1 MSTVS
6 TGFDQEAMDNLAAE
20 QTAEQTGAEVSE
32 DVLTESAPADHKM
45 DIVSEYPAKVLQTA
59 DHKQLRALAKLQ
71 QNAVDHSIF
80 ETKKLNEGE
89 KIRFTTTF
97 DEVTLF
103 NSINSSSESVAEHFN
118 EDITVENI
126 VITTAQVNMDIN
138 DDFSEKE
145 DKPCVHF
152 FCKDG
157 LHLASVSNGIIRS
170 AENLITCSI
179 IPSPEQPIVIK
190 FKEITT
196 KKGKAHSFDLV
207 SR

>member
-20 QTAEQTGAEVSE
+20 QSGAEVSE
-32 DVLTESAPADHKM
+32 DVMTESAPA
-45 DIVSEYPAKVLQTA
+45 VQTA

-71 QNAVDHSIF
+71 ENAVDHSIF

-103 NSINSSSESVAEHFN
+103 NSINSSSESIADHFN
-118 EDITVENI
+118 ENITVENI
-126 VITTAQVNMDIN
+126 VITTAQVNIDIN
-138 DDFSEKE
+138 DDLSEKE

>member
-6 TGFDQEAMDNLAAE
+6 TGFDQEAMEGLAAA
-20 QTAEQTGAEVSE
+20 QNEQTGAEVSE
-32 DVLTESAPADHKM
+32 EMLIEAEAPAV
-45 DIVSEYPAKVLQTA
+45 VSA
-59 DHKQLRALAKLQ
+59 DHRQLKQLAKLQ

-103 NSINSSSESVAEHFN
+103 NSINSSSESVADHFN

-179 IPSPEQPIVIK
+179 IPSPEAPIVIK

>member
-6 TGFDQEAMDNLAAE
+6 TGFDQEAMEGLAAA
-20 QTAEQTGAEVSE
+20 QNEQTGAEVSE
-32 DVLTESAPADHKM
+32 EMLIEAEAPAV
-45 DIVSEYPAKVLQTA
+45 VSA
-59 DHKQLRALAKLQ
+59 DHRQLKQLAKLQ

-103 NSINSSSESVAEHFN
+103 NSINSSSESVADHFN
-118 EDITVENI
+118 ENITVENI

>member
-6 TGFDQEAMDNLAAE
+6 TGMDQEAMEELAAVQQE
-20 QTAEQTGAEVSE
+20 GVEVSE
-32 DVLTESAPADHKM
+32 DVLTETSVQSADHR
-45 DIVSEYPAKVLQTA
+45 
-59 DHKQLRALAKLQ
+59 QLNQLAKLQ
-71 QNAVDHSIF
+71 ENSVDHSIF
-80 ETKKLNEGE
+80 ETKKYNEGD
-89 KIRFTTTF
+89 KIRFSTTF

-103 NSINSSSESVAEHFN
+103 NSINSSSESVADHFN

-126 VITTAQVNMDIN
+126 IITTAQVNIDIN

-152 FCKDG
+152 FCKGG

-179 IPSPEQPIVIK
+179 IPSPEAPIVIK
-190 FKEITT
+190 FKEIST
-196 KKGKAHSFDLV
+196 KRGKAHSFDLV

>member
-6 TGFDQEAMDNLAAE
+6 TGFDQEAMEGLAEA
-20 QTAEQTGAEVSE
+20 QQSGAEVSE
-32 DVLTESAPADHKM
+32 EMLTESAPAV
-45 DIVSEYPAKVLQTA
+45 VSA
-59 DHKQLRALAKLQ
+59 DHRQLKQLAKLQ

-103 NSINSSSESVAEHFN
+103 NSINSSSESVADHFN

-179 IPSPEQPIVIK
+179 IPSPESPIVIK

>member
-6 TGFDQEAMDNLAAE
+6 TGFDQEAMEGLAEA
-20 QTAEQTGAEVSE
+20 QQSGAEVSE
-32 DVLTESAPADHKM
+32 EMLTEAAPAV
-45 DIVSEYPAKVLQTA
+45 VSA
-59 DHKQLRALAKLQ
+59 DHRQLKQLAKLQ

-103 NSINSSSESVAEHFN
+103 NSINSSSESVADHFN

-179 IPSPEQPIVIK
+179 IPSPEAPIVIK

>member
-6 TGFDQEAMDNLAAE
+6 TGFDQEAMEGLAAA
-20 QTAEQTGAEVSE
+20 QNEQTGAEVSE
-32 DVLTESAPADHKM
+32 EMLTEAAPAV
-45 DIVSEYPAKVLQTA
+45 VSA
-59 DHKQLRALAKLQ
+59 DHRQLKQLAKLQ

-103 NSINSSSESVAEHFN
+103 NSINSSSESVADHFN

-179 IPSPEQPIVIK
+179 IPSPEAPIVIK

>member
-6 TGFDQEAMDNLAAE
+6 TGFDQEAMEGLAEA
-20 QTAEQTGAEVSE
+20 QQSGAEVSE
-32 DVLTESAPADHKM
+32 EMLTEAAPAV
-45 DIVSEYPAKVLQTA
+45 VSA
-59 DHKQLRALAKLQ
+59 DHRQLKQLAKLQ

-80 ETKKLNEGE
+80 ETKKLNEAE

-103 NSINSSSESVAEHFN
+103 NSINSSSESVADHFN

-126 VITTAQVNMDIN
+126 VITTAQVNVDIN

-179 IPSPEQPIVIK
+179 IPSPEAPIVIK

>member
-1 MSTVS
+1 MSTTQ
-6 TGFDQEAMDNLAAE
+6 TGFKREEMEELAAA
-20 QTAEQTGAEVSE
+20 QSGAAVSE
-32 DVLTESAPADHKM
+32 EELTELADAAAAAGAGEMNSDQLQTVLSADHR
-45 DIVSEYPAKVLQTA
+45 
-59 DHKQLRALAKLQ
+59 QLRALSKLQ
-71 QNAVDHSIF
+71 SAAVDHSIF

-103 NSINSSSESVAEHFN
+103 NSINSSSESVADHFN
-118 EDITVENI
+118 ENITVENI
-126 VITTAQVNMDIN
+126 VITTAQVNIDIN

-170 AENLITCSI
+170 AEHLIACSI
-179 IPSPEQPIVIK
+179 IPSPESPIVIK
-190 FKEITT
+190 FKEINT
-196 KKGKAHSFDLV
+196 KRGKAHTFDLIAR
-207 SR
+207 S

>member
-6 TGFDQEAMDNLAAE
+6 TGFDQEAMEGLAEA
-20 QTAEQTGAEVSE
+20 QQSGAEVSE
-32 DVLTESAPADHKM
+32 EMLTESAPAV
-45 DIVSEYPAKVLQTA
+45 VSA
-59 DHKQLRALAKLQ
+59 DHRQLKQLAKLQ

-103 NSINSSSESVAEHFN
+103 NSINSSSESVADHFN
-118 EDITVENI
+118 ENITVENI

-179 IPSPEQPIVIK
+179 IPSPEAPIVIK

>member
-6 TGFDQEAMDNLAAE
+6 TGFDQEAMEGLAEA
-20 QTAEQTGAEVSE
+20 QQSGAEVSE
-32 DVLTESAPADHKM
+32 EMLTESAPA
-45 DIVSEYPAKVLQTA
+45 VGSA
-59 DHKQLRALAKLQ
+59 DHRQLKQLAKLQ

-97 DEVTLF
+97 DEVILF
-103 NSINSSSESVAEHFN
+103 NSINSSSESVADHFN
-118 EDITVENI
+118 ENITVENI

-179 IPSPEQPIVIK
+179 IPSPEAPIVIK

>member
-6 TGFDQEAMDNLAAE
+6 TGFDQEAMEGLAEA
-20 QTAEQTGAEVSE
+20 QQSGAEVSE
-32 DVLTESAPADHKM
+32 EMLTEAAPA
-45 DIVSEYPAKVLQTA
+45 VQTA
-59 DHKQLRALAKLQ
+59 DHRQLKQLAKLQ

-103 NSINSSSESVAEHFN
+103 NSINSSSESVADHFN

-179 IPSPEQPIVIK
+179 IPSPESPIVIK

>member
-6 TGFDQEAMDNLAAE
+6 TGFDQEAMEGLAEA
-20 QTAEQTGAEVSE
+20 QQTGAEVSE
-32 DVLTESAPADHKM
+32 EMLTEAAPAV
-45 DIVSEYPAKVLQTA
+45 VSA
-59 DHKQLRALAKLQ
+59 DHRQLKQLAKLQ

-103 NSINSSSESVAEHFN
+103 NSINSSSESVADHFN
-118 EDITVENI
+118 ENITVENI

-170 AENLITCSI
+170 AENLITYSI
-179 IPSPEQPIVIK
+179 IPSPESPIVIK

>member
-6 TGFDQEAMDNLAAE
+6 TGFDQEAMEGLAAA
-20 QTAEQTGAEVSE
+20 QNEQTGAEVSE
-32 DVLTESAPADHKM
+32 EILIEAEAPAV
-45 DIVSEYPAKVLQTA
+45 VSA
-59 DHKQLRALAKLQ
+59 DHRQLKQLAKLQ

-103 NSINSSSESVAEHFN
+103 NSINSSSESVADHFN

-179 IPSPEQPIVIK
+179 IPSPEAPIVIK

>member
-6 TGFDQEAMDNLAAE
+6 TGFDQEEMEGLAEA
-20 QTAEQTGAEVSE
+20 QQSGAEVSE
-32 DVLTESAPADHKM
+32 EMLTEAAPAV
-45 DIVSEYPAKVLQTA
+45 VSA
-59 DHKQLRALAKLQ
+59 DHRQLKQLAKLQ

-103 NSINSSSESVAEHFN
+103 NSINSSSESVADHFN

-126 VITTAQVNMDIN
+126 VITTAQVNIDIN

-179 IPSPEQPIVIK
+179 IPSPESPIVIK

>member
-6 TGFDQEAMDNLAAE
+6 TGFDQEAMEGLAEA
-20 QTAEQTGAEVSE
+20 QQSGAEVSE
-32 DVLTESAPADHKM
+32 EMLTESAPAV
-45 DIVSEYPAKVLQTA
+45 VSA
-59 DHKQLRALAKLQ
+59 DHRQLKQLAKLQ

-103 NSINSSSESVAEHFN
+103 NSINSSSESVADHFN
-118 EDITVENI
+118 ENITVENI

-179 IPSPEQPIVIK
+179 IPSPESPIVIK

>member
-6 TGFDQEAMDNLAAE
+6 TGFDQDAMEVLAEA
-20 QTAEQTGAEVSE
+20 QQTGAEVSE
-32 DVLTESAPADHKM
+32 EMLTEAAPAV
-45 DIVSEYPAKVLQTA
+45 VSA
-59 DHKQLRALAKLQ
+59 DHRQLKQLAKLQ

-103 NSINSSSESVAEHFN
+103 NSINSSSESVADHFN

-179 IPSPEQPIVIK
+179 IPSPEAPIVIK

>member
-1 MSTVS
+1 MFCFRQHISFKKHDLEFVS
-6 TGFDQEAMDNLAAE
+6 YLREVLAEA
-20 QTAEQTGAEVSE
+20 QQTGAEVSE
-32 DVLTESAPADHKM
+32 EMLTEAAPAV
-45 DIVSEYPAKVLQTA
+45 VSA
-59 DHKQLRALAKLQ
+59 DHRQLKQLAKLQ

-103 NSINSSSESVAEHFN
+103 NSINSSSESVADHFN

-179 IPSPEQPIVIK
+179 IPSPEAPIVIK

>member
-6 TGFDQEAMDNLAAE
+6 TGFDQEAMEGLAEA
-20 QTAEQTGAEVSE
+20 QQSGAEVSE
-32 DVLTESAPADHKM
+32 EMLTEAAPAV
-45 DIVSEYPAKVLQTA
+45 VSA
-59 DHKQLRALAKLQ
+59 DHRQLKQLAKLQ

-103 NSINSSSESVAEHFN
+103 NSINSSSESVADHFN
-118 EDITVENI
+118 ENITVENI

-179 IPSPEQPIVIK
+179 IPSPEAPIVIK

>member
-6 TGFDQEAMDNLAAE
+6 TGFDQEAMEGLAEA
-20 QTAEQTGAEVSE
+20 QHSGAEVSE
-32 DVLTESAPADHKM
+32 EMLTESTPAVSSADHR
-45 DIVSEYPAKVLQTA
+45 
-59 DHKQLRALAKLQ
+59 QLRQFAKLQ

-80 ETKKLNEGE
+80 ETKKFNEGE

-103 NSINSSSESVAEHFN
+103 NSINSSSESVADHFN

-170 AENLITCSI
+170 AENLITCNI

-196 KKGKAHSFDLV
+196 KRGKAHSFDLV

>member
-6 TGFDQEAMDNLAAE
+6 TGFDQEAMEGLAAA
-20 QTAEQTGAEVSE
+20 QNEQTGAEVSE
-32 DVLTESAPADHKM
+32 EMLIEAEAPAV
-45 DIVSEYPAKVLQTA
+45 VSA
-59 DHKQLRALAKLQ
+59 DHRQLKQLAKLQ

-80 ETKKLNEGE
+80 ETKKFNEGE

-103 NSINSSSESVAEHFN
+103 NSINSSSESVADHFN

-179 IPSPEQPIVIK
+179 IPSPEAPIVIK

>member
-6 TGFDQEAMDNLAAE
+6 TGFDQEAMEGLAAA
-20 QTAEQTGAEVSE
+20 QNEQTGAEVSE
-32 DVLTESAPADHKM
+32 EMLIEAEAPAV
-45 DIVSEYPAKVLQTA
+45 VSA
-59 DHKQLRALAKLQ
+59 DHRQLKQLAKLQ

-103 NSINSSSESVAEHFN
+103 NSINSSSESVADHFN
-118 EDITVENI
+118 ENITVENI

-179 IPSPEQPIVIK
+179 IPSPEAPIVIK

>member
-6 TGFDQEAMDNLAAE
+6 TGFDQEAMEGLAAA
-20 QTAEQTGAEVSE
+20 QNEQTGAEVSE
-32 DVLTESAPADHKM
+32 EMLIEAEAPSVVSADHRQ
-45 DIVSEYPAKVLQTA
+45 L
-59 DHKQLRALAKLQ
+59 KQLAKLQ

-103 NSINSSSESVAEHFN
+103 NSINSSSESVADHFN
-118 EDITVENI
+118 ENITVENI
-126 VITTAQVNMDIN
+126 VITTAQVNIDIN

>member
-6 TGFDQEAMDNLAAE
+6 TGFDQEAMEGLAEA
-20 QTAEQTGAEVSE
+20 QQSGAEVSE
-32 DVLTESAPADHKM
+32 EMLTESAPAV
-45 DIVSEYPAKVLQTA
+45 VSA
-59 DHKQLRALAKLQ
+59 DHRQLKQLAKLQ

-103 NSINSSSESVAEHFN
+103 NSINSSSESVADHFN
-118 EDITVENI
+118 ENITVENI
-126 VITTAQVNMDIN
+126 VITTAQVNIDIN

-179 IPSPEQPIVIK
+179 IPSPEAPIVIK

>member
-6 TGFDQEAMDNLAAE
+6 TGFDQEAMEGLAEA
-20 QTAEQTGAEVSE
+20 QQSGAEVSE
-32 DVLTESAPADHKM
+32 EMLTEAAPAV
-45 DIVSEYPAKVLQTA
+45 VSA
-59 DHKQLRALAKLQ
+59 DHRQLKQLAKLQ

-103 NSINSSSESVAEHFN
+103 NSINSSSESVADHFN
-118 EDITVENI
+118 ENITVENI

-179 IPSPEQPIVIK
+179 IPSPEQPIVIM

>member
-6 TGFDQEAMDNLAAE
+6 TGFDQEAMEGLAAA
-20 QTAEQTGAEVSE
+20 QNEQTGAEVSE
-32 DVLTESAPADHKM
+32 EMLIEAEAPAV
-45 DIVSEYPAKVLQTA
+45 VSA
-59 DHKQLRALAKLQ
+59 DHRQLKQLAKLQ

-103 NSINSSSESVAEHFN
+103 NSINSSSESVADHFN

>member
-6 TGFDQEAMDNLAAE
+6 TGFDQEAMEGLAEA
-20 QTAEQTGAEVSE
+20 QQSGAEVSE
-32 DVLTESAPADHKM
+32 EMLTEAAPAV
-45 DIVSEYPAKVLQTA
+45 VSA
-59 DHKQLRALAKLQ
+59 DHRQLKQLAKLQ

-103 NSINSSSESVAEHFN
+103 NSINSSSESVADHFN

-126 VITTAQVNMDIN
+126 VITTAQVNKDIN

-179 IPSPEQPIVIK
+179 IPSPEAPIVIK

>member
-6 TGFDQEAMDNLAAE
+6 TGFDQEAMEGLAEA
-20 QTAEQTGAEVSE
+20 QMSGAEVSE
-32 DVLTESAPADHKM
+32 EMLTEAAPAV
-45 DIVSEYPAKVLQTA
+45 VSA
-59 DHKQLRALAKLQ
+59 DHRQLKQLAKLQ

-103 NSINSSSESVAEHFN
+103 NSINSSSESVADHFN

-179 IPSPEQPIVIK
+179 IPSPEAPIVIK

>member
-6 TGFDQEAMDNLAAE
+6 TGFDQEAMEGLAEA
-20 QTAEQTGAEVSE
+20 QQSGAEVSE
-32 DVLTESAPADHKM
+32 EMLTEAAPAV
-45 DIVSEYPAKVLQTA
+45 VSA
-59 DHKQLRALAKLQ
+59 DHRQLKQLAKLQ

-103 NSINSSSESVAEHFN
+103 NSINSSSESVADHFN
-118 EDITVENI
+118 ENITVENI
-126 VITTAQVNMDIN
+126 VVTTAQVNMDIN